1 MFFVERNISSI
12 YNIIKI
18 VDEVGSPFSLKGVK
32 PMSAHEI
39 IMIILGIL
47 TVVISFGAL
56 IVLICRNNDK

>member
-32 PMSAHEI
+32 PMSAYEI

>member
-1 MFFVERNISSI
+1 
-12 YNIIKI
+12 
-18 VDEVGSPFSLKGVK
+18 
-32 PMSAHEI
+32 MSGYKI